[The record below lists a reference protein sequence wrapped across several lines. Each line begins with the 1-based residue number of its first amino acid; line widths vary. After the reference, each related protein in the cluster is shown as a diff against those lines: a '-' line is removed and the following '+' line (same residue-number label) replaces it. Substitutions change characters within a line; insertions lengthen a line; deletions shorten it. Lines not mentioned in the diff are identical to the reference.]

1 MAELQQQVQDA
12 ARDNAVLS
20 KAMNNLLAA
29 AVEVDTSAE
38 DAAEETAN
46 LMALAQAT
54 KAASSNL
61 AEDELNRIEAMQ
73 AQLEADYAEAG
84 NGEVSREDLALII
97 VNARKFAP
105 QACGANLRALTMIL
119 SLIHI

>member
-1 MAELQQQVQDA
+1 MAELQQQVQEA

-29 AVEVDTSAE
+29 AVEVDTTDES
-38 DAAEETAN
+38 AAEETAN

-54 KAASSNL
+54 KAASQNL
-61 AEDELNRIEAMQ
+61 AEDELNRIETMQ
-73 AQLEADYAEAG
+73 AQLEADYAESG

-97 VNARKFAP
+97 VNARKFA
-105 QACGANLRALTMIL
+105 
-119 SLIHI
+119 S